1 MDIITDCWENG
12 ELQVQVTR
20 PRSIS
25 ISRYKTST
33 TSWLMLAKKGQHD
46 LNFFYRDRP
55 MYDSWDD
62 PTTKNAVFAVY
73 QRHTDSEYGSW
84 KGTDGSTG

>member
-1 MDIITDCWENG
+1 
-12 ELQVQVTR
+12 
-20 PRSIS
+20 
-25 ISRYKTST
+25 
-33 TSWLMLAKKGQHD
+33 
-46 LNFFYRDRP
+46 

-84 KGTDGSTG
+84 KGTDGSTGWDAASTTFFDSRRRVLCLVPIVHGGIAIKQATRVVLASPVLPPPASHRRPDS

>member
-1 MDIITDCWENG
+1 
-12 ELQVQVTR
+12 
-20 PRSIS
+20 
-25 ISRYKTST
+25 
-33 TSWLMLAKKGQHD
+33 MLAKKGQHD